1 LLVEQ
6 LRWFGRDPGANADI
20 SGQYGAMRLLAAR
33 EKSSADEQLI
43 KP

>member
-1 LLVEQ
+1 LLVEE
-6 LRWFGRDPGANADI
+6 LRWFVGYPGSDANLP
-20 SGQYGAMRLLAAR
+20 GQYRPTRLLAAR